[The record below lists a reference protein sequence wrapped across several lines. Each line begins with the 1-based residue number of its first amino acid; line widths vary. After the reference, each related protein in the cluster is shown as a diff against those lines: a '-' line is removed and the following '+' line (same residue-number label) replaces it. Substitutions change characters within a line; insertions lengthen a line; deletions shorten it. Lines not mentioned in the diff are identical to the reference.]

1 MRRAA
6 ARFFLLCAMLASWGC
21 AVSHAAPAAK
31 AKETWAVYWYLC
43 GSDLE
48 SENGFATGD
57 LAETLEVAL
66 PDNVKVV
73 VQAGGSKTWDNDL
86 LDASGP
92 CRLER
97 SGDEIDVVGKAGRA
111 SMGDPET
118 LRDFLRFCEKN
129 YPADHKVLILWDHG
143 GGCS

>member
-1 MRRAA
+1 MY
-6 ARFFLLCAMLASWGC
+6 
-21 AVSHAAPAAK
+21 AAPAAK

-48 SENGFATGD
+48 SENGFAMGD

-73 VQAGGSKTWDNDL
+73 VQAGGSKTWNNDL
-86 LDASGP
+86 LDASGLF
-92 CRLER
+92 RLER
-97 SGDEIDVVGKAGRA
+97 SGDEIGVVGKAGRA
-111 SMGDPET
+111 SMGAPET

-143 GGCS
+143 GGSSGGL